1 MSLTLS
7 ALYIYPVKSLRG
19 IAVSTAAVTD
29 RGLHMDRRWML
40 VDAAGR
46 FMSQRQTPRMALVSV
61 AVREGGL
68 ALDAPGMEPLLVPFE
83 APTPEPLEVE
93 VWRDRCEA
101 RTVGPSFDRWFT
113 RFLGQDCRLVQM
125 PEETLRPV
133 DPIYAAHPDDHV
145 SFADGYPFL
154 LISEASLD
162 DLNRRL
168 RERDAAPVDMIRFRP
183 NLVVRGAQA
192 YAEDDW
198 KRLRIASTEFRVV
211 KPCSRCVIPT
221 VDLATG
227 EKGREPL
234 ATLTQ
239 YRRRDNKVFF
249 GQNLVHEWPS
259 VGPAPVLRVGDAVEL
274 MDPGAE

>member
-7 ALYIYPVKSLRG
+7 ALYIYPIKSLRG
-19 IAVSTAAVTD
+19 IAVSSAAVTD
-29 RGLHMDRRWML
+29 RGLHLDRRWML

-61 AVREGGL
+61 TVRDGFL
-68 ALDAPGMEPLLVPFE
+68 ALDAPGMESLQVPFE
-83 APTPEPLEVE
+83 APAPEPMEVE

-101 RTVGPSFDRWFT
+101 RTVGASFDRWFS

-125 PEETLRPV
+125 PDETLRPV
-133 DPIYAAHPDDHV
+133 DPIYAAHPEDHV

-154 LISEASLD
+154 LISQGSLD

-168 RERDAAPVDMIRFRP
+168 VERGATPVDMIRFRP
-183 NLVVRGAQA
+183 NLVVEGAEP
-192 YAEDDW
+192 YAEDEW
-198 KRLRIASTEFRVV
+198 KRLRIGVTDFRLV

-221 VDLATG
+221 VDLSTG

-249 GQNLVHEWPS
+249 GQNLVHELA
-259 VGPAPVLRVGDAVEL
+259 GDAARVLTVGDRVEL
-274 MDPGAE
+274 LD